1 MKKSLSILLVSMF
14 LVTAPVMTVRAET
27 VEPTLTPYI
36 TETAEPTPS
45 ITPEPVQTPDLT
57 PEPSASPVQTETP
70 EQTPSASPVQTET
83 PEQTPTASPVQTET
97 PEPSVSPEPGVSPT
111 LSPEPTIVLT
121 ADTALEMLR
130 AYDGLESFTREQRNE
145 ISASVEF
152 LLNAKDAEFDPLW
165 LEVLYAKANGIT
177 VVTPEGITAEGMALS
192 VPADEAFLST
202 VELVM
207 DEKDAADLIV
217 PNEYGRSE
225 KLALEISLLRFDPPL
240 FAPMTVTGSIDRD
253 GSDGPEPSD
262 TPDLTAESEE
272 PIKITEPVVPVR
284 ITMPVPE
291 RFIGKEGLVLLHY
304 EDENAAP
311 DVIIPYFSED
321 GTLMTFST
329 ESFSTFVLTYESG
342 IEPVYLIDIP
352 GEIDFGKLRPGEG
365 EKTETFT
372 VTVSN
377 MDIGSGKLVLSL
389 QGDFTLRTPKGA
401 ELPFEVFGPQST
413 KALKTGEVFCEFSQ
427 PEDTAD
433 TAEGSISIDLEQIKY
448 AGNYTGVLT
457 FSSEYIEGG

>member
-1 MKKSLSILLVSMF
+1 MKKILSILVISL
-14 LVTAPVMTVRAET
+14 LLAAAPSVTVRAET

-36 TETAEPTPS
+36 TATAEPTPS
-45 ITPEPVQTPDLT
+45 VIPEPTQTPDRT
-57 PEPSASPVQTETP
+57 PEPSASPDPTDAP
-70 EQTPSASPVQTET
+70 EQTPSASP
-83 PEQTPTASPVQTET
+83 AQTET
-97 PEPSVSPEPGVSPT
+97 PEPSVSPETGVSPT
-111 LSPEPTIVLT
+111 PSPEPPSVLT
-121 ADTALEMLR
+121 ADTAMELLR
-130 AYDGLESFTREQRNE
+130 AYDGLESFTRVQRNE
-145 ISASVEF
+145 ISAAVEF
-152 LLNAKDAEFDPLW
+152 LLNAKDTSFDPLW
-165 LEVLYAKANGIT
+165 LEELYARANGIT
-177 VVTPEGITAEGMALS
+177 VVIPEGISAEGMALS
-192 VPADEAFLST
+192 VPADDAFLST
-202 VELVM
+202 IELVM

-225 KLALEISLLRFDPPL
+225 KLALEISLLRFEAPL
-240 FAPMTVTGSIDRD
+240 FASMTLTGMMAPD
-253 GSDGPEPSD
+253 GTDKPLPSD
-262 TPDLTAESEE
+262 TPDLTAESAE
-272 PIKITEPVVPVR
+272 PVEITEPVVPVR

-304 EDENAAP
+304 ADENAAP
-311 DVIIPYFSED
+311 EVITPKFCED
-321 GTLMTFST
+321 GTMMMFSA
-329 ESFSTFVLTYESG
+329 ESFSTFVVTYESG